1 LVDGSVG
8 IAVEEAAELVLQLA
22 DALDRLGD
30 QRPGK
35 VLVREPLAALD
46 GVHEVALDGVARGE
60 RDVVAALDHAGAT
73 ALAEQALDR
82 DGDRKRWI
90 GLVGMQ
96 GGEEPCAARAEDQDV
111 GIAALDSACRGRRGC
126 WATHPASFTPREA
139 STAARRALT

>member
-1 LVDGSVG
+1 AVDDLDSGEIALVHRAVEGLAGKCLLVDGSVG

-60 RDVVAALDHAGAT
+60 RDVVAALDHAGAA
-73 ALAEQALDR
+73 ALAEQALD
-82 DGDRKRWI
+82 
-90 GLVGMQ
+90 
-96 GGEEPCAARAEDQDV
+96 
-111 GIAALDSACRGRRGC
+111 
-126 WATHPASFTPREA
+126 
-139 STAARRALT
+139 